1 MVMPQALDVRTVLR
15 IQSFIRM
22 SLSKRRH
29 AKTLSHLRAC
39 RLALVQKEVLYQSQI
54 EVLLAE
60 CWDVDLDP
68 RPLFQELLNAST
80 MVQNML
86 SLEPIWVNVFAKLRP
101 ELEPVFSKYARAYES
116 SSLLDSFPDKAMELQ
131 MPTRQVHQYLMVL
144 NTFKTPSDEAVVL
157 TRTILRAA
165 DESVDC
171 VEGIL
176 ASINTALVAGR
187 NARALV
193 SLGARLEDGKEK
205 DSVQRL
211 LHGSDTRT
219 YVTDRPVLVKG
230 ETTSRKN
237 KRHVFLFDDTLVYA
251 AEEAGKK
258 RTHAIKHVI
267 PFSTI
272 RIESLVDTEKAA
284 AVRVLAPGR
293 EYVM

>member
-1 MVMPQALDVRTVLR
+1 MIMPQALDVRTVLR

-22 SLSKRRH
+22 SLAKKRH
-29 AKTLSHLRAC
+29 AQTLSHLRAC

-54 EVLLAE
+54 ELLLAE

-68 RPLFQELLNAST
+68 RPLFQELFNAST

-86 SLEPIWVNVFAKLRP
+86 GLEPIWVNVFAKLQP
-101 ELEPVFSKYARAYES
+101 ELVPIFSKYARAYES
-116 SSLLDSFPDKAMELQ
+116 SSLLDAFPDKAMELQ

-144 NTFKTPSDEAVVL
+144 NTFKTPSDGAVTL
-157 TRTILRAA
+157 TRSILRAA
-165 DESVDC
+165 DESVDA
-171 VEGIL
+171 VEAIL
-176 ASINTALVAGR
+176 KAINVSLVSGR

-193 SLGARLEDGKEK
+193 AVGARLEDGKEK
-205 DSVQRL
+205 GSVQRL
-211 LHGSDTRT
+211 IHGSDARA
-219 YVTDRPVLVKG
+219 YVADRPVLVKG

-237 KRHVFLFDDTLVYA
+237 KRHLFLFHDTLVYA

-267 PFSTI
+267 PFSAI

-284 AVRVLAPGR
+284 AVRVMAPGR